1 MIQHSLRKDSTVFSI
16 MLCSVCTGFNVRELL
31 LKAHA
36 QSPRSHGDDP
46 SSPPSVQNFRP
57 AITHFFK
64 QHTGLL
70 RLRSSASNC
79 ELCHCIWED
88 YVRKN
93 SPNDCTDYALGRGTN
108 SRQIFIGTA
117 AWDATL
123 HGLPHLAV
131 TQDGDLGAIR
141 VLANFEVCALRGHEP
156 VDHQELLARSIYSNS
171 GSPECLRLAGGLL
184 ENCLNNHKSCSSHN
198 AKLSEFPTRLI
209 DTGSVNPKL
218 VNSDGRQGVYAALS
232 YCWGGETGFTLTS
245 TTEQSFRAGQ
255 PLDQFPATLRDAII
269 ITRAL
274 GIRYIWID
282 ALCIFQDSDQ
292 DWAQE
297 ASKMCDVYH
306 GAVVTLAAACAS
318 NTHEGILRE
327 RQDSTMPQCWLDW
340 RADDATTR
348 VFLRSGSE
356 LWDENFHQSI
366 LNTRGWT
373 LQETLLAPRT
383 LWFGQQQL
391 GFECAEGSVSEA
403 GRSIRTAEIYRSK
416 GHIQKLRGQ
425 PIPLWRRRLL
435 TFLRSL
441 NIPTAILFPMPSLPG
456 ALEVK
461 ASRTLGSLFSWE
473 PVTLQGSF
481 DHPGN
486 FMGLSHFDFW
496 VHIIQ
501 NYTSRHLSKS
511 TDALPALSG
520 LASEFHRATGDTYL
534 AGLWKS
540 NIIEGLSWNRV
551 QLETKPMAQ
560 ALVNDLAPSW
570 SWASVPNSK
579 VFFGIR
585 SQFDHVIRF
594 AKVLDVTIYNLTPDP
609 FGAVNR
615 GSITLHA
622 PFLDI
627 GTDDIVAVSH
637 RASSI
642 YPNLRAEL
650 CKTTP
655 DVNEYLQK
663 HRGYSGQ
670 RYAILQLF
678 KTWRAAEYSRRA
690 SKHINFLLLESMETE
705 PGYWRRIGC
714 FRLTEE
720 PQAPKRAAT
729 RHEVILAEI
738 RPDLKRQIMKIS

>member
-1 MIQHSLRKDSTVFSI
+1 

-36 QSPRSHGDDP
+36 QPARPYGDDP

-57 AITHFFK
+57 GITHFFK

-79 ELCHCIWED
+79 ELCHRIWEA
-88 YVRKN
+88 YVRTN
-93 SPNDCTDYALGRGTN
+93 SPNDCTDYALGRGVN

-131 TQDGDLGAIR
+131 TQDGDRGAIR

-171 GSPECLRLAGGLL
+171 GSPECLRFAGGLL

-209 DTGSVNPKL
+209 DTASVNPKL
-218 VNSDGRQGVYAALS
+218 VNSDGRRGVYAALS
-232 YCWGGETGFTLTS
+232 YCWGGETVFTLRS

-282 ALCIFQDSDQ
+282 ALCIFQDSGQ

-297 ASKMCDVYH
+297 AGRMRAVYQ

-327 RQDSTMPQCWLDW
+327 RQNSTMPQCWLDW
-340 RADDATTR
+340 RADDATTAR

-403 GRSIRTAEIYRSK
+403 GRSIRFAEIYRSK

-425 PIPLWRRRLL
+425 PIPLWRQRLL
-435 TFLRSL
+435 RLLRSL
-441 NIPTAILFPMPSLPG
+441 NVPLAILFPMPSLPN
-456 ALEVK
+456 ALEAKVP
-461 ASRTLGSLFSWE
+461 RTLDSLISWE
-473 PVTLQGSF
+473 PITLQGLF

-496 VHIIQ
+496 IQIIQ
-501 NYTSRHLSKS
+501 NYTSRQLSKS

-540 NIIEGLSWNRV
+540 NIVEGLSWVRTR
-551 QLETKPMAQ
+551 LESKPMAQ
-560 ALVNDLAPSW
+560 ALLNDLAPSW
-570 SWASVPNSK
+570 SWASVLGSK
-579 VFFGIR
+579 VFFGTN
-585 SQFDHVIRF
+585 SQFDRVIRF
-594 AKVLDVTIYNLTPDP
+594 AKVLDVTIHNLTPDP

-627 GTDDIVAVSH
+627 GTDDFVAVPRRPSL
-637 RASSI
+637 I

-650 CKTTP
+650 HKVMQSV
-655 DVNEYLQK
+655 DEYPQK

-678 KTWRAAEYSRRA
+678 KKWRGYEYSRQA
-690 SKHINFLLLESMETE
+690 SKHIYFLILESIEQE
-705 PGYWRRIGC
+705 SGYWRRIGC
-714 FRLTEE
+714 SSLTEE
-720 PQAPKRAAT
+720 AQVLRRAAT

-738 RPDLKRQIMKIS
+738 RPDLKRQIIKIL